1 MKCKNCGSENIG
13 KPELVSEP
21 DERAVLMRM
30 GRLTGDATY
39 RAPCFECE
47 DFEVVE

>member
-21 DERAVLMRM
+21 DE
-30 GRLTGDATY
+30 DATY